1 MLRPIS
7 FSFPSRLKS
16 FNDVPVKPFVRYT
29 ALFLAILFLSAAAF
43 AWFDVLTH
51 DNVFTNPELKIA
63 AGWLTT
69 GLMLLALALRG
80 RRARR
85 HNEGPLSDPSQPPR

>member
-1 MLRPIS
+1 MLPPIS
-7 FSFPSRLKS
+7 FRLASRLKS

-29 ALFLAILFLSAAAF
+29 SLVLGILFLCGAAF

-51 DNVFTNPELKIA
+51 ENILSNPELKIA
-63 AGWLTT
+63 SGWLMTS
-69 GLMLLALALRG
+69 LMLFGLSLRG

-85 HNEGPLSDPSQPPR
+85 RNEGSLSDPSQPPR